1 MGLWEE
7 TWVSWLAVLL
17 QLDEMPVF
25 DYVLC
30 LRRIVSDVVDTDYSW
45 FWVLGVW
52 YVIRVLVLRR

>member
-52 YVIRVLVLRR
+52 CVIRVLVLRR